1 MVVRMDIITLK
12 NVVVFFKHS
21 SPLLRIDLKSHTG
34 TITGVYSLIYIK
46 SWTKGKSWIVELKK
60 IIKLKMKVYQQKKNI
75 RKKNLHFHAQW
86 ALNICAVDGNLICF
100 THFRHIFFFVC
111 LATWIIVLGVSTV
124 FIGTSEIECVC
135 IFIIFFVSRSSSVF
149 ISSWIE
155 CIWD

>member
-1 MVVRMDIITLK
+1 MGSNWLAKAYNGSSIRMDIITLK

-86 ALNICAVDGNLICF
+86 ALNICAVDGNLFCF
-100 THFRHIFFFVC
+100 THFRHIFFC
-111 LATWIIVLGVSTV
+111 V
-124 FIGTSEIECVC
+124 FGNMNNRVGC
-135 IFIIFFVSRSSSVF
+135 IDGLNRY
-149 ISSWIE
+149 
-155 CIWD
+155 